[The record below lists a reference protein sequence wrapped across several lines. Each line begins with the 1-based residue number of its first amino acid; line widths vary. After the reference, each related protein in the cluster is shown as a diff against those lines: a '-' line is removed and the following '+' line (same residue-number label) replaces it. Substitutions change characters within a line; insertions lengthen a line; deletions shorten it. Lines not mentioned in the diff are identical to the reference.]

1 MNEDEQNP
9 EMNEQIRHFSIIAD
23 HSALPKKTVDQ
34 DDVDLAYQESWGNGT
49 KLGNGLVWEPS
60 KALTWKKVFHQFFS
74 ERIVFISSRNVLSLR
89 FSDIDYDV
97 DLDRIQTEGDLLA
110 WVCHLTGKDW
120 MNSERLRL
128 FIEAIATI
136 KGFRIR
142 L

>member
-1 MNEDEQNP
+1 M
-9 EMNEQIRHFSIIAD
+9 SIWLI
-23 HSALPKKTVDQ
+23 KKAVEIDKIGKQ
-34 DDVDLAYQESWGNGT
+34 LS
-49 KLGNGLVWEPS
+49 WEPS